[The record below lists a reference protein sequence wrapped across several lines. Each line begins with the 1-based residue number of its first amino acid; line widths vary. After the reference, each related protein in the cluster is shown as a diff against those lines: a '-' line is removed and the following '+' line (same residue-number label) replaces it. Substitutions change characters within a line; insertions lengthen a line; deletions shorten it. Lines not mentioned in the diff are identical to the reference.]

1 MRGVRHEIYPLVSL
15 FVGTS
20 DKHEICYLWY
30 LEEVLM
36 DREGTFIGGFIV
48 FFILF
53 LIGGI
58 LDAQPHIQVGG
69 SWSEDNPNSNTG
81 AGIGYRIGAGY
92 GINDRV
98 GLELLFEQPQENS
111 EYELPALR
119 CYSGFNCTADR
130 NVYLSLLGTFR
141 QPVGENWSII
151 AKAGIGQY
159 ELSYGFY
166 PEERPREV
174 SMFKERGEMMVGSVG
189 LLCGFRERM
198 DLELSTTTY
207 FRPINSVSL
216 NFSIRFKL

>member
-1 MRGVRHEIYPLVSL
+1 
-15 FVGTS
+15 
-20 DKHEICYLWY
+20 
-30 LEEVLM
+30 M
-36 DREGTFIGGFIV
+36 DREDVFVGGLIV

-58 LDAQPHIQVGG
+58 LDAQPYFQVGG
-69 SWSEDNPNSNTG
+69 SWSEENPQSNIG

-98 GLELLFEQPQENS
+98 DLELLFEQPQENS

-159 ELSYGFY
+159 EQSYGFY
-166 PEERPREV
+166 PKNRPSEV
-174 SMFKERGEMMVGSVG
+174 SMFKSRGEMMVGSIGV
-189 LLCGFRERM
+189 LRGFRERL
-198 DLELSTTTY
+198 DLEFSMTTY
-207 FRPINSVSL
+207 FRPISSVSL